1 MLVSLKKQLFALNYL
16 RTKASRSLGKRR
28 GRPQPDRRRRQERPH
43 RINHEIRVPEIRL
56 VGLDQYQEQFNG
68 IEDGIFRTSEALRMA
83 EALEMDLV
91 EVAPKAKPPVCR
103 IVEYAKFRYEQK
115 KREKAAKAKQHNVV
129 MKEIRFGPN
138 TDDHDFNFKLRHAQK
153 FLEEGNKLKAYVQFR
168 GRNIIYKDRGRD
180 VLARFA
186 EELEEIGKVEQMP
199 RMEGRRMIMIM
210 NPRKTKTT
218 SGGGGKPKKDN
229 PPKEG

>member
-1 MLVSLKKQLFALNYL
+1 M
-16 RTKASRSLGKRR
+16 GKRR
-28 GRPQPDRRRRQERPH
+28 GRPQQDRRKRQERPH

-56 VGLDQYQEQFNG
+56 VGLDQFTNELNG
-68 IEDGIFRTSEALRMA
+68 LEDGIFRTSEALRMA
-83 EALEMDLV
+83 EDLELDLV

-115 KREKAAKAKQHNVV
+115 KREKANKAKQHNVV

-138 TDDHDFNFKLRHAQK
+138 TDDHDFNFKLRHAEK
-153 FLEEGNKLKAYVQFR
+153 FLAEGNKLKAYVQFR

-180 VLARFA
+180 VLVRFA
-186 EELEEIGKVEQMP
+186 EELEEVGKVEQLP

-210 NPRKTKTT
+210 NPKKAKGA
-218 SGGGGKPKKDN
+218 GGSSKPKPQEEK
-229 PPKEG
+229 PRPKKEDPEAE

>member
-1 MLVSLKKQLFALNYL
+1 M
-16 RTKASRSLGKRR
+16 GKRR
-28 GRPQPDRRRRQERPH
+28 GRPQQDRRKRQERPH

-56 VGLDQYQEQFNG
+56 VGLDQFTNELNG
-68 IEDGIFRTSEALRMA
+68 LEDGIFRTSEALRMA
-83 EALEMDLV
+83 EDLELDLV

-115 KREKAAKAKQHNVV
+115 KREKANKAKQHNVV

-138 TDDHDFNFKLRHAQK
+138 TDDHDFNFKLRHAEK
-153 FLEEGNKLKAYVQFR
+153 FLAEGNKLKAYVQFR

-180 VLARFA
+180 VLVRFA
-186 EELEEIGKVEQMP
+186 EELEEVGKVEQLP

-210 NPRKTKTT
+210 NPKKAKGA
-218 SGGGGKPKKDN
+218 GGSSKPKPQEDK
-229 PPKEG
+229 PRPKKEDPEAE